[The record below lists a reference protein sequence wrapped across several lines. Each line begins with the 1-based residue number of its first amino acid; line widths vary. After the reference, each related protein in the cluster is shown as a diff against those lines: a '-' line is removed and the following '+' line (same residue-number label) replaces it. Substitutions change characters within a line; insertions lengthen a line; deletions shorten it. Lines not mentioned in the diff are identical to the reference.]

1 MTNFLEYRVRYRNA
15 EESGVA
21 YGLTLNGLRK
31 SMNLFKIT
39 GKYLMEG
46 FDGLLWIQLEKSQD
60 YDIN

>member
-1 MTNFLEYRVRYRNA
+1 MRYRNA

-21 YGLTLNGLRK
+21 YGRTREGLLGAMK
-31 SMNLFKIT
+31 LFRIT
-39 GKYLMEG
+39 GRYLMEG

>member
-21 YGLTLNGLRK
+21 YGRTREGLLGAMK
-31 SMNLFKIT
+31 LFRIT
-39 GKYLMEG
+39 GRYLMEG